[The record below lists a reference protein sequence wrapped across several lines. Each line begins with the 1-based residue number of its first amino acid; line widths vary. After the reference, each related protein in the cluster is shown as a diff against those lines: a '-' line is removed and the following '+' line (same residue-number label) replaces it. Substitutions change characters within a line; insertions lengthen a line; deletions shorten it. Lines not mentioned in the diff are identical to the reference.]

1 MALYNRTMP
10 GNNMDRQGQN
20 GKLLTTVANQVATS
34 LSNIVNPTTEGFES
48 NSEKSIVGS
57 LFLLLLLFVLS
68 PGVLLTLPPGK
79 GGIFRSGQTSLA
91 AAFVHALLVVVI
103 FNFI

>member
-1 MALYNRTMP
+1 MGMWGATM
-10 GNNMDRQGQN
+10 GRSVQGF
-20 GKLLTTVANQVATS
+20 QV
-34 LSNIVNPTTEGFES
+34 
-48 NSEKSIVGS
+48 NSDKSIVGS
-57 LFLLLLLFVLS
+57 LFLLLLLFALS

-79 GGIFRSGQTSLA
+79 GGVFRSGQTSFA

>member
-1 MALYNRTMP
+1 MLGNSSLNRLFT
-10 GNNMDRQGQN
+10 GW
-20 GKLLTTVANQVATS
+20 TT
-34 LSNIVNPTTEGFES
+34 PTAGWTTPAGSSKKEGFQVR
-48 NSEKSIVGS
+48 SENSIVGS

-79 GGIFRSGQTSLA
+79 GGIFRSGQTSYA
-91 AAFVHALLVVVI
+91 AAFIHALLVVVI

>member
-1 MALYNRTMP
+1 MP
-10 GNNMDRQGQN
+10 AHNMDRQGQN
-20 GKLLTTVANQVATS
+20 GRLLTTVTNQVATS

-48 NSEKSIVGS
+48 SSEKSIVGS
-57 LFLLLLLFVLS
+57 LFLLLLLFALS

-79 GGIFRSGQTSLA
+79 GGIFRSGQTSYA

>member
-1 MALYNRTMP
+1 
-10 GNNMDRQGQN
+10 MDRQGQN
-20 GKLLTTVANQVATS
+20 GRLLTTVTNQVATS

-48 NSEKSIVGS
+48 SSEKSIVGS
-57 LFLLLLLFVLS
+57 LFLLLLLFALS

-79 GGIFRSGQTSLA
+79 GGIFRSGQTSYA

>member
-1 MALYNRTMP
+1 MP
-10 GNNMDRQGQN
+10 RNNMVR
-20 GKLLTTVANQVATS
+20 TPPRVRRMPPRVS
-34 LSNIVNPTTEGFES
+34 SVVNPTTEGFEG

-57 LFLLLLLFVLS
+57 LFLLLLLFALS

-79 GGIFRSGQTSLA
+79 GGIFRSGQTSYA